1 MKVYDELVQR
11 GLIAQVTDEDEIR
24 ELVDNGKATF
34 YIGFDPTADSLHVG
48 HFMTLVLM
56 KRLQM
61 AGNRPIALMGG
72 GTGMIGDPSGRSDMR
87 KMLTIEEIDHNVN
100 CFKKQIGRFIDFSDG
115 KAIIANNADWLR
127 NLNYVDLLR
136 EVGPHFTVNRML
148 AAECYKQRWEKG
160 LSFLEFNYMIMQA
173 YDFYTLFQKYGCQ
186 MEFGGDDQWSNMLA
200 GTELIRRKLG
210 KDAYALTINL
220 LTNSEGKKMGKT
232 QSGAVWLDPKKTSPY
247 EFFQYWRNINDN
259 DVIKCMKMLTFIPLD
274 DINMMAEWKDQ
285 KINEAKEIFAFE
297 LTKMVHGED
306 EAIKA
311 RDASHSLFG
320 ENASSENMPGIS
332 ISEEDLTEGTI
343 DIRKLL
349 QKAGFVS
356 SLSEGKRAVEQGGVS
371 VNGDKI
377 EDPFTKFTIKDFK
390 DQEFILK
397 KGKKKFALIKAD

>member
-1 MKVYDELVQR
+1 
-11 GLIAQVTDEDEIR
+11 
-24 ELVDNGKATF
+24 
-34 YIGFDPTADSLHVG
+34 
-48 HFMTLVLM
+48 
-56 KRLQM
+56 
-61 AGNRPIALMGG
+61 
-72 GTGMIGDPSGRSDMR
+72 
-87 KMLTIEEIDHNVN
+87 
-100 CFKKQIGRFIDFSDG
+100 
-115 KAIIANNADWLR
+115 
-127 NLNYVDLLR
+127 
-136 EVGPHFTVNRML
+136 
-148 AAECYKQRWEKG
+148 
-160 LSFLEFNYMIMQA
+160 MIMQA